1 MLSDKQN
8 KFDTTTQITQETM
21 ESHAQFHTHLIQTIF
36 KIKRKQQHKKTL
48 SYANMVR
55 YGSELNTPQ
64 TKITQTTP
72 KQKRVNT
79 TQTSTHSTPCRE
91 QALTV
96 TTQRILV
103 GTQTTRC

>member
-1 MLSDKQN
+1 MPLDKQN
-8 KFDTTTQITQETM
+8 GYCTTTQITQQTVEP
-21 ESHAQFHTHLIQTIF
+21 HAQLHTHHAQTTL
-36 KIKRKQQHKKTL
+36 KVDNKQQKRKTL

-55 YGSELNTPQ
+55 YGRELKTSQ
-64 TKITQTTP
+64 TKTTPTTP
-72 KQKRVNT
+72 KQKQVNT

-96 TTQRILV
+96 TTTHLV

>member
-1 MLSDKQN
+1 MPLDKQN
-8 KFDTTTQITQETM
+8 GYCTTTQITQQTVEP
-21 ESHAQFHTHLIQTIF
+21 HAQLHTHHAQTTL
-36 KIKRKQQHKKTL
+36 KVDNKQQKRKTL

-55 YGSELNTPQ
+55 YGRELNTPQ
-64 TKITQTTP
+64 TTP
-72 KQKRVNT
+72 KQKQVNT